1 MGRRR
6 RGRSIIHL
14 ISTYDS
20 LGVAWSRSPKRRKEI
35 SVLFFEQE
43 QEPRIVKTR
52 HVLGWTNL
60 ITNPPTPLEKERH
73 NGGGDEEGYVA
84 RYRTPFYLSFS
95 LFLCLCDRVWEGS
108 LKILVRWSRVDETA
122 RNILPRARSAYAI
135 SIITLHEDGMLTRP
149 CSSILGQ
156 SFINDGNV

>member
-1 MGRRR
+1 M
-6 RGRSIIHL
+6 
-14 ISTYDS
+14 ISFS
-20 LGVAWSRSPKRRKEI
+20 EKEKGNLGPFFRARTRASYRENASRLRLNKPNY
-35 SVLFFEQE
+35 Q
-43 QEPRIVKTR
+43 
-52 HVLGWTNL
+52 
-60 ITNPPTPLEKERH
+60 PTHPLEKERH

-84 RYRTPFYLSFS
+84 RYRAPFYLSIS

>member
-20 LGVAWSRSPKRRKEI
+20 LGVAWSCSLKRRKEI

-60 ITNPPTPLEKERH
+60 ITNPPTPSRR
-73 NGGGDEEGYVA
+73 NVIMEEETRKDTWLDIA
-84 RYRTPFYLSFS
+84 RLSISIS

>member
-60 ITNPPTPLEKERH
+60 ITNPPTPSRR
-73 NGGGDEEGYVA
+73 NVIMEEETRKDTWLDIA
-84 RYRTPFYLSFS
+84 RLSISIS

>member
-20 LGVAWSRSPKRRKEI
+20 LGGAWSRSPKRRKEI

-60 ITNPPTPLEKERH
+60 ITNPPTPSRR
-73 NGGGDEEGYVA
+73 NVIMEEETRKDTWLDIA
-84 RYRTPFYLSFS
+84 RLSISIS